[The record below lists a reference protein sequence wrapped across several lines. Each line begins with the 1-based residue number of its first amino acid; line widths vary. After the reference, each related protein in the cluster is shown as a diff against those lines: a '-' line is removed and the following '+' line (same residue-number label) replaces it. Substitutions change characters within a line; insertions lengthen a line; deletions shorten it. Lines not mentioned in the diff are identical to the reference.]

1 VLIGVPG
8 QLTRP
13 VFDLRIGDGAVGDR
27 PARLC
32 PGSVGARG
40 DLAAL
45 PAQDSADQ
53 LDRVAFGTHLI
64 GEHGDQRLR
73 GLVKSARSA
82 VPAWRLVRFCGPL
95 PEPGVH
101 LSMHRALHKPTPSG
115 VIVRRLAA
123 VRG

>member
-64 GEHGDQRLR
+64 DEHGDQRLR
-73 GLVKSARSA
+73 GSVKSARSVRCQLGGWSVSTGGFPNPAFTFQCTGLSTSPRRA
-82 VPAWRLVRFCGPL
+82 V
-95 PEPGVH
+95 
-101 LSMHRALHKPTPSG
+101 
-115 VIVRRLAA
+115 
-123 VRG
+123 